1 MKTVIPLP
9 PPDPALRLSA
19 AVCWLLIACMVGC
32 FAMSALS
39 TFVTH

>member
-9 PPDPALRLSA
+9 SPDPALRLST
-19 AVCWLLIACMVGC
+19 AVCLVLSACMVAL

-39 TFVTH
+39 TLVIH